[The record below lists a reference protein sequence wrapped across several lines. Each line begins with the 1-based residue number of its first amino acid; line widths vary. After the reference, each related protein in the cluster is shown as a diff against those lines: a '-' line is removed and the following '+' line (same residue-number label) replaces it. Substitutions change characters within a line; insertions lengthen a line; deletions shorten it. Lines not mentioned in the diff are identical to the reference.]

1 MLQDAKAKYL
11 VGTRCRK
18 WKIVDI
24 GPKETDVFVVAVVA
38 LVGLDR
44 AGKVER

>member
-11 VGTRCRK
+11 GGTRCRK
-18 WKIVDI
+18 RKIIDI